1 MLQERVSCAG
11 QVRPLQELRR
21 LMLGERDWVNVP
33 HPIHLLHAF
42 QTKTQSTGQQNRLQI
57 LVSFRWCGQLPP
69 QDCMSVIFR
78 VRVVEPPLQDL
89 LQEVHV
95 SQLPTLHWT
104 GKQLHR
110 RLLRRLQA
118 FEGVITTANTIRV
131 RNRVE
136 KRVISRK
143 TICYLQVFR
152 DASRILAVKRG
163 AKLPSYK

>member
-1 MLQERVSCAG
+1 
-11 QVRPLQELRR
+11 
-21 LMLGERDWVNVP
+21 
-33 HPIHLLHAF
+33 
-42 QTKTQSTGQQNRLQI
+42 
-57 LVSFRWCGQLPP
+57 
-69 QDCMSVIFR
+69 MSVISR

-89 LQEVHV
+89 LQEVHA

-143 TICYLQVFR
+143 TIYLFAGVSGR
-152 DASRILAVKRG
+152 VEDPCSETWREVTL
-163 AKLPSYK
+163 L